1 MRRGV
6 PGQHTTYNQ
15 IFGIRGRVSRKKEA
29 PGKEI
34 KHPKT
39 HQGVPEETPLKG
51 EGNEPDRVG
60 QEKRRNG
67 QWRKKRRREG
77 PNGVTKKQRGFG
89 EYAKTLQLLKKH
101 ENFRRKDMFV
111 KNQPPP
117 HQYRHGGRKGG
128 VARAGRVGRGRKG
141 WEIVDN
147 SRTRGTKA
155 SSDDSKDGVG
165 LHKRH
170 KSVQLLGGGNKK

>member
-1 MRRGV
+1 M
-6 PGQHTTYNQ
+6 
-15 IFGIRGRVSRKKEA
+15 
-29 PGKEI
+29 
-34 KHPKT
+34 
-39 HQGVPEETPLKG
+39 
-51 EGNEPDRVG
+51 
-60 QEKRRNG
+60 
-67 QWRKKRRREG
+67 
-77 PNGVTKKQRGFG
+77 GVTKKQRGFG